1 MSEKKILL
9 RPLSCYMEGLNNRAK
24 VIGLCLILH
33 SGHAWSQSQEC
44 FLIPSSL
51 PSTSE
56 GWQKLQIILEKNTP
70 NCLKSS
76 VFFALYGASQ
86 LNSGQLND
94 AIESLERALLLDAN
108 NGAALID
115 YASALYYTGQ
125 LFSAIDLN
133 YQLLDRTDLPAY
145 LKPMLE
151 KRVLTWQ
158 ADTQIKHRNLNVRSG
173 YDDNLNGATFIDN
186 ITLNFPGQDITLPVE
201 EDEKAVAGQ
210 YVDVSLTQ
218 DNISHSPFGKQTL
231 SFKSNIRLSQD
242 HMSNYFQLA
251 AAYQKRYN
259 SEASYWH
266 WDTLISYLH
275 YDAKPL
281 TLELAASVK
290 KQWLSSRECGPFVRS
305 SLEYLSIIRQHLL
318 NSASVKTGVG
328 LLCNFNDNLMAARLN
343 YIHDMARSSERPGA
357 DSSGWTVDLQ
367 WQRPL
372 YSGSINSSLKYTS
385 LKDQQSYSSLLDNGA
400 NRKRYRTDFSL
411 QYIHPLADDAKFSLM
426 LTQQRQ
432 TSNIDLFKQRSTRV
446 SAGFNKNF

>member
-9 RPLSCYMEGLNNRAK
+9 RPLNCYVGGLNNRAK
-24 VIGLCLILH
+24 AIGLCLILQ
-33 SGHAWSQSQEC
+33 SGYAWSEDC
-44 FLIPSSL
+44 FSIPSAL

-56 GWQKLQIILEKNTP
+56 GWKKLQIVLEKNTP

-94 AIESLERALLLDAN
+94 AIESLERALLLDAS

-125 LFSAIDLN
+125 LFAAIDLN
-133 YQLLDRTDLPAY
+133 DQLLDRPDLPAY

-151 KRVLTWQ
+151 ERALAWQ
-158 ADTQIKHRNLNVRSG
+158 ADTQVQHRNLSVRSG
-173 YDDNLNGATFIDN
+173 YDDNLNGATFIDSL
-186 ITLNFPGQDITLPVE
+186 TLNFPGQDITLPVE
-201 EDEKAVAGQ
+201 EDEKAVAGR

-218 DNISHSPFGKQTL
+218 DNISHSPFGKQTF
-231 SFKSNIRLSQD
+231 SFKSNFRVSEHAD
-242 HMSNYFQLA
+242 SNYFQLA

-259 SEASYWH
+259 SEKSYWH
-266 WDTLISYLH
+266 WDTSISYLH

-281 TLELAASVK
+281 TLELTASVK
-290 KQWLSSRECGPFVRS
+290 KQWLSGQQCEPFVRS
-305 SLEYLSIIRQHLL
+305 SLEYLSVIREHLL
-318 NSASVKTGVG
+318 SSVSAKLGAG
-328 LLCNFNDNLMAARLN
+328 LLCSVNDNLIATRLN
-343 YIHDMARSSERPGA
+343 YIQDMARSKDRPGG
-357 DSSGWTVDLQ
+357 DSSGWTVDFQ

-372 YSGSINSSLKYTS
+372 YSGTFNSSLKYTS
-385 LKDQQSYSSLLDNGA
+385 LKDKQGYSSLLDNGA
-400 NRKRYRTDFSL
+400 NRKRFRTDFSL
-411 QYIHPLADDAKFSLM
+411 EYIHPLAGDTQFSLM

-446 SAGFNKNF
+446 SAGFKKNF